1 MKLFIIALLTVA
13 GWGLIGYAVI
23 QQAFKVVEMSL
34 GAVEIPSAF
43 GLEEVKQEAERQ
55 AWEWKEKHNI
65 PGDITHT
72 VYGAEGSFTNTY
84 SYEAPEDEPVVT
96 RAPVLRRTK

>member
-1 MKLFIIALLTVA
+1 
-13 GWGLIGYAVI
+13 
-23 QQAFKVVEMSL
+23 MSL

-55 AWEWKEKHNI
+55 AWEWKEKHNV

-72 VYGAEGSFTNTY
+72 VYFKDGSGSFTNFY
-84 SYEAPEDEPVVT
+84 PYEEPEDEPVVT
-96 RAPVLRRTK
+96 SAPPSRRIK